1 MVSDCRSQ
9 LELSAGICA
18 PEISDARFERQVRA
32 PAWASRFDSQVW
44 VADLQQI
51 RSRSAATRMILVDS
65 RPKSSGLV
73 ARTALLGSGCYW
85 DWARVVVAVS
95 GGLATSARLDHNRWR
110 W

>member
-1 MVSDCRSQ
+1 MLSDCRSQ

-18 PEISDARFERQVRA
+18 PAISVCRFGRQLGLAGSIR
-32 PAWASRFDSQVW
+32 RFGSQ
-44 VADLQQI
+44 I
-51 RSRSAATRMILVDS
+51 CSRSAVTRMILVDS

-95 GGLATSARLDHNRWR
+95 GGLATSARLDHNR
-110 W
+110 